1 MIVGLS
7 GFARSGK
14 DTFAE
19 RLIEDHGFIRIAFA
33 DKLRDF
39 LYALNPMVALEVP
52 APRENP
58 IDLSEP
64 VQWEK
69 LHLQTVIDE
78 TGWDHYKETV
88 YGPEIRRLLQRLG
101 TEAGRQTLWDTIWID
116 AALKG
121 LNEHQNY
128 VITDARFLNEF
139 EAIRWAAAKQDH
151 VCAIV
156 RINRPGVEAANTHA
170 SELEALQYDQ
180 WDKIVTNGGTK
191 EDLWAEA
198 DEVAS
203 WNRE

>member
-19 RLIEDHGFIRIAFA
+19 RLISDHGFIRIAFA
-33 DKLRDF
+33 DKLREF
-39 LYALNPMVALEVP
+39 LYALNPRVGYETEWIGYD
-52 APRENP
+52 ENRLR
-58 IDLSEP
+58 ITP
-64 VQWEK
+64 VFVQ
-69 LHLQTVIDE
+69 QVIDDV
-78 TGWDHYKETV
+78 GWDSYKEGP
-88 YGPEIRRLLQRLG
+88 YGEEIRRLLQRLG

-116 AALKG
+116 SALRD
-121 LNEHQNY
+121 LNEHKNY

-139 EAIRWAAAKQDH
+139 DAIRTAADRQDH

-203 WNRE
+203 WNRS

>member
-19 RLIEDHGFIRIAFA
+19 RLVEKHGFIRLAFA
-33 DKLRDF
+33 DTLRDF
-39 LYALNPMVALEVP
+39 LYALNPIVDMNRRYEADVP
-52 APRENP
+52 DGPP
-58 IDLSEP
+58 IY
-64 VQWEK
+64 
-69 LHLQTVIDE
+69 LQEVIDHY
-78 TGWDHYKETV
+78 TWDHYKESHF
-88 YGPEIRRLLQRLG
+88 GPEIRRLLQRLG

-116 AALKG
+116 AKLKD
-121 LNEHQNY
+121 LDEHKNY

-139 EAIRWAAAKQDH
+139 DAIREAAARQDH

-203 WNRE
+203 WNREEA